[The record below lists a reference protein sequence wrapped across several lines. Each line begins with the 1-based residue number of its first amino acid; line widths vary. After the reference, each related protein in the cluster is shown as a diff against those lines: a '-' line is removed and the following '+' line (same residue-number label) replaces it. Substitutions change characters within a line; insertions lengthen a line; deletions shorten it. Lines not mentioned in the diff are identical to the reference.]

1 MKNVVIYSS
10 DGCRYC
16 TIAKDFFRSKDIE
29 YTEYNV
35 SKDAEAKKFLMS
47 KKIMGVPFIMID
59 DIEIRGFDKD
69 KITEALGE

>member
-16 TIAKDFFRSKDIE
+16 TIAKDFFRSKDIN
-29 YTEYNV
+29 YTERNI
-35 SKDAEAKKFLMS
+35 SQDADARQFLMNR
-47 KKIMGVPFIMID
+47 KIMGVPFIMID
-59 DIEIRGFDKD
+59 DVEIKGFDKD

>member
-16 TIAKDFFRSKDIE
+16 TIAKEFFRSKDVA
-29 YTEYNV
+29 YTEHNI
-35 SKDAEAKKFLMS
+35 SQDAEARQFLMS
-47 KKIMGVPFIMID
+47 KRIMGVPFIMID
-59 DIEIRGFDKD
+59 DVEIKGFYKD

>member
-16 TIAKDFFRSKDIE
+16 TIAKDFFRSKDIS
-29 YTEYNV
+29 YTEHNI
-35 SKDAEAKKFLMS
+35 SKDEDAKQFLIN
-47 KKIMGVPFIMID
+47 KRIMGVPFIMID

-69 KITEALGE
+69 KITEALGV